1 MTLKAIRFA
10 ALLGA
15 LCSTPSLARTDAAL
29 KAALANWDQD
39 AHPDLRGV
47 VVLRDGHIVAE
58 RYYTGSLND

>member
-1 MTLKAIRFA
+1 MTFKSIRIVV
-10 ALLGA
+10 LLGA
-15 LCSTPSLARTDAAL
+15 LCSSPSLARTDVVVNAV
-29 KAALANWDQD
+29 LAGYDHD